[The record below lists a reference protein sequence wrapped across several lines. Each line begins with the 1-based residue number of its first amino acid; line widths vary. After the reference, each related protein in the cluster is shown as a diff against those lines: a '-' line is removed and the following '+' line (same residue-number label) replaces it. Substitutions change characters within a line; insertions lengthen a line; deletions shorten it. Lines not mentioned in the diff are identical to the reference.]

1 MSNNAHMCFSN
12 KQCCKLIFRMCI
24 CEVTIMV
31 FMSFYFNLHVF
42 FICFFNM
49 HFIFLCR
56 FISADKAVGAQGF
69 RAVWTEVSKGPD
81 CEQFTCTKSRFCISK
96 KLKCNR
102 VDNCGDDDRS
112 DEMDCE

>member
-1 MSNNAHMCFSN
+1 
-12 KQCCKLIFRMCI
+12 
-24 CEVTIMV
+24 
-31 FMSFYFNLHVF
+31 
-42 FICFFNM
+42 M

-69 RAVWTEVSKGPD
+69 RAVWTEVSEGPD
-81 CEQFTCTKSRFCISK
+81 CEQFMCAKSSFCISK

-102 VDNCGDDDRS
+102 LENCGADDQS